1 MNLFLDT
8 SALVKLFYKEKG
20 SQQIELLVNDTGNT
34 IWISELSRIEFFSAL
49 FRKYR
54 ERLLTDAELEQ
65 AVNGFEEQL
74 HFFSLEPISI
84 LIFNE
89 CALLIR
95 KHGKSDSLRTL
106 DAIQLAAFLTIAES
120 DWQFVLADEKLEK
133 VAGSI
138 GIKTMLIK

>member
-1 MNLFLDT
+1 M
-8 SALVKLFYKEKG
+8 
-20 SQQIELLVNDTGNT
+20 
-34 IWISELSRIEFFSAL
+34 SRIEFFSAL

-74 HFFSLEPISI
+74 YFFSLEPISI

-89 CALLIR
+89 CALLIK